1 MKKSNKELFKEF
13 LESKFTFYR
22 DINEKLIRFDYT
34 EISNW
39 KLRLMIFWHEQ
50 ALGYKVY
57 EMDKTLLDKVLTS
70 RNKNVSM
77 SLKQRFKNRDLKI
90 IKLHKFKGKDLVKYK
105 LFIIGTD
112 NNKSWQGIKAN
123 IL

>member
-39 KLRLMIFWHEQ
+39 RLRLMIFWHEQ
-50 ALGYKVY
+50 VLNYKVY
-57 EMDKTLLDKVLTS
+57 EMDKSLLDKVLTI
-70 RNKNVSM
+70 RNRNVSM
-77 SLKQRFKNRDLKI
+77 SLKQRFKSRELKI
-90 IKLHKFKGKDLVKYK
+90 IKFHKFKGKDLVKYK
-105 LFIIGTD
+105 LFIIGQD
-112 NNKSWQGIKAN
+112 FSSEWIGIKAN

>member
-1 MKKSNKELFKEF
+1 MSKTNKELFKEF

-22 DINEKLIRFDYT
+22 DINEKLVRFDYT

-39 KLRLMIFWHEQ
+39 KLRLMIFWYEQ
-50 ALGYKVY
+50 VLNYKVM
-57 EMDKTLLDKVLTS
+57 EMEKNMLDKVLTT

-77 SLKQRFKNRDLKI
+77 SLKQRFKDRDLKI
-90 IKLHKFKGKDLVKYK
+90 IKFHKFKEKDLVKYK
-105 LFIIGTD
+105 LFIIGKY
-112 NNKSWQGIKAN
+112 NKEWVGIKAN